1 MHLRK
6 SKKVLQDMK
15 LFEEQLHPIYKGLYS
30 YIYSIARNPVLAE
43 DILQNTLEKAYRSM
57 STLQQQNK
65 FKSWIFT
72 IAKNETMTLLQ
83 KYRRE
88 SLVDIPQQDVLMHD
102 QQLLPEHLV
111 LNKEIRQTVIQIIN
125 SLKPEF
131 RDILILRYYSEL
143 SLDEISKVLNIKIN
157 TIKTRHMRAKQKIV
171 NELKKQELFK
181 DHKYILAEGG
191 KIDA

>member
-1 MHLRK
+1 
-6 SKKVLQDMK
+6 MK

-30 YIYSIARNPVLAE
+30 YIYSIVRNPVLAE
-43 DILQNTLEKAYRSM
+43 DILQNTLEKAYKSI
-57 STLQQQNK
+57 STLQQQKK

-72 IAKNETMTLLQ
+72 IAKNEAMTLVQ

-88 SLVDIPQQDVLMHD
+88 FLVDAPQQDILMNEE
-102 QQLLPEHLV
+102 QLLPEQLV
-111 LNKEIRQTVIQIIN
+111 LNKEIRSVIIEIIN

-131 RDILILRYYSEL
+131 RDILILRYYAEL

-157 TIKTRHMRAKQKIV
+157 TVKTRHMRAKQKII
-171 NELKKQELFK
+171 NELKNKELFK

>member
-1 MHLRK
+1 
-6 SKKVLQDMK
+6 
-15 LFEEQLHPIYKGLYS
+15 
-30 YIYSIARNPVLAE
+30 
-43 DILQNTLEKAYRSM
+43 M

-111 LNKEIRQTVIQIIN
+111 LNKEMRQTVIQIIN